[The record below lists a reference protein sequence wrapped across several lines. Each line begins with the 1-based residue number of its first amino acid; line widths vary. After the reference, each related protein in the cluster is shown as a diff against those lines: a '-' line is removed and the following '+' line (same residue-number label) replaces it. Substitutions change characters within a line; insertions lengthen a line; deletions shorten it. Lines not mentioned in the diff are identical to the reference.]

1 MPLFNGEF
9 ANLLGYLVFLSRF
22 PSQPG
27 RRRKTVLLSPALWLL
42 SDGWFSWQ
50 LCLLGWFKRCQ
61 KTRHSRQQAACSPSS
76 LPNSA
81 ALL

>member
-9 ANLLGYLVFLSRF
+9 ANLLGYLVLLSRF
-22 PSQPG
+22 PSQPE

-50 LCLLGWFKRCQ
+50 LCLLGWFERCQ
-61 KTRHSRQQAACSPSS
+61 KTRRSRQQAASSPSS
-76 LPNSA
+76 LPHSA